1 MQLTLS
7 SKGQIVLP
15 APMRRRLR
23 LKARAKL
30 EIEERDGGLFLRPAR
45 RAAPAIEPI
54 DYPPPGSIKL
64 DQWEYDLQRLAEET
78 SPFDK

>member
-23 LKARAKL
+23 LKTRAKL
-30 EIEERDGGLFLRPAR
+30 EIEERDGGLFIRPAKTV
-45 RAAPAIEPI
+45 PPVQPI
-54 DYPPPGSIKL
+54 DYPAPGALKL
-64 DQWEYDLQRLAEET
+64 DPWEHALMVRGSDAGPHQA
-78 SPFDK
+78 

>member
-23 LKARAKL
+23 LKARSKL
-30 EIEERDGGLFLRPAR
+30 EIEERDGGLFLRSAKASPAFK
-45 RAAPAIEPI
+45 PI
-54 DYPPPGSIKL
+54 DYPAPGSLKL
-64 DQWEYDLQRLAEET
+64 DQWEYALMVCSSDAG
-78 SPFDK
+78 PDKP

>member
-15 APMRRRLR
+15 ALMRRRLR
-23 LKARAKL
+23 LKPRSKL

-45 RAAPAIEPI
+45 LSRTFAPI
-54 DYPPPGSIKL
+54 DYPPPGSLRVNKRMLSL
-64 DQWEYDLQRLAEET
+64 DRLAGRDVG
-78 SPFDK
+78 PND